1 MTDEKNSTLNDKDL
15 VDLLSD
21 KAGHKVFVDAVTSAF
36 LSIFGNRCGHDS
48 YNVDNDNLQFLA
60 AAIGSSQYVVRH
72 MAKAK
77 RVEDAFGLLKFAID
91 NMTLDGLVVEFGV
104 CSGNTINHIA
114 SLLPAQKIYGF
125 DSFEGLP
132 EEWRPGFGKGA
143 FARPTLPTVL
153 NNVDLVVGL
162 FDRTLPAFLYTH
174 TDQEVALLH
183 VDCDLYSSTQLIFNQ
198 LKNRIVP
205 GTIIVFDEYYNFPGW
220 EMHEFRAFKEF
231 VELNRIHYDYIGL
244 VPGHQQVAIRIAG

>member
-1 MTDEKNSTLNDKDL
+1 M
-15 VDLLSD
+15 
-21 KAGHKVFVDAVTSAF
+21 
-36 LSIFGNRCGHDS
+36 
-48 YNVDNDNLQFLA
+48 
-60 AAIGSSQYVVRH
+60 
-72 MAKAK
+72 
-77 RVEDAFGLLKFAID
+77 
-91 NMTLDGLVVEFGV
+91 VEFGV

>member
-91 NMTLDGLVVEFGV
+91 NMTLAA
-104 CSGNTINHIA
+104 C
-114 SLLPAQKIYGF
+114 
-125 DSFEGLP
+125 
-132 EEWRPGFGKGA
+132 
-143 FARPTLPTVL
+143 
-153 NNVDLVVGL
+153 
-162 FDRTLPAFLYTH
+162 
-174 TDQEVALLH
+174 
-183 VDCDLYSSTQLIFNQ
+183 
-198 LKNRIVP
+198 
-205 GTIIVFDEYYNFPGW
+205 
-220 EMHEFRAFKEF
+220 
-231 VELNRIHYDYIGL
+231 
-244 VPGHQQVAIRIAG
+244 